1 MPLLSRTTPSQTPPV
16 GSSQDSLET
25 ELTGAISD
33 TEVASSQSHDA
44 FVMAAERAEGK
55 IQEALER
62 ANSIGD
68 VDSPTHQNFLKK
80 INACNEKLAK
90 LKEQAAVVFSAFSDN
105 KKSSLASPF
114 QKNPPT
120 DSIET
125 SSFQ

>member
-1 MPLLSRTTPSQTPPV
+1 MPLVSQTSLSQAP
-16 GSSQDSLET
+16 SQDSTGEFLET

-33 TEVASSQSHDA
+33 TEAASSQGHDV
-44 FVMAAERAEGK
+44 FMVAAHRAEGK
-55 IQEALER
+55 IQEALAR

-68 VDSPTHQNFLKK
+68 IDSPTHQNFLKK
-80 INACNEKLAK
+80 INACNERLAT
-90 LKEQAAVVFSAFSDN
+90 LKKQAAVVFDALSGS
-105 KKSSLASPF
+105 KKSSLASSF